1 MAHILKALVGESST
15 TTGTGAFT
23 LDAALTDH
31 RRFSDVCSV
40 ADTVEYVIRHATDG
54 SWEAGIGTYS
64 SANTLTR
71 TTVFESSTGTAISF
85 AAGNKSVIIT
95 PLASGLGRS
104 DYMESKTTPVD
115 ADSVALS
122 DSAAS
127 GFRKKL
133 TWANLKATLKTYFDS
148 LYAATLGADDNY
160 VTDAEKVK
168 LTNLSGTNSGDNATN
183 SQYSGL
189 VSNATHTGD
198 ATGSTALTVVA
209 LNGTSLAGL
218 ATGLLK
224 NTTSTGVP
232 SIATAG
238 TDYALPSQTFYIGTT
253 SVAINRASAAL
264 TLAGITLT
272 TPVLSNPSF
281 SGTTANMGTVTT
293 IDINGGTADGMTM
306 GASAALARVN
316 TDRLETTRTAVTAPA
331 STDGNIFSGTYTP
344 SLTPVTNIGSSAAVS
359 CQYMRVG
366 NVVSVSGHVYLGP
379 AATGPALIGV
389 TLPIPS
395 NFTIP
400 SQLGGTFAASG
411 VDENPGSIYAD
422 TANDLAVFDIQAKQT
437 AVAAYT
443 FHFTYV
449 VL

>member
-1 MAHILKALVGESST
+1 MATKKISE
-15 TTGTGAFT
+15 
-23 LDAALTDH
+23 LDAATTPLAGTEQVPIVQGGATKKATAADLRAGPAGGVLSGTYPNPGFAVDMATQTELDDHINDTAGAHAATAISNTPAGSIAATTVQAAIDELNSEKEPSITAGTASQYWRGNKTWADFFTDVRASTLTGL
-31 RRFSDVCSV
+31 STATNAVITA
-40 ADTVEYVIRHATDG
+40 ADTVLTALGKLQKQVSDNLT
-54 SWEAGIGTYS
+54 
-64 SANTLTR
+64 TLTSHTGNVSNPHS
-71 TTVFESSTGTAISF
+71 TTKTQV
-85 AAGNKSVIIT
+85 
-95 PLASGLGRS
+95 GLGNVDNTS
-104 DYMESKTTPVD
+104 DATKD
-115 ADSVALS
+115 AA
-122 DSAAS
+122 
-127 GFRKKL
+127 
-133 TWANLKATLKTYFDS
+133 TATL
-148 LYAATLGADDNY
+148 
-160 VTDAEKVK
+160 
-168 LTNLSGTNSGDNATN
+168 TN
-183 SQYSGL
+183 
-189 VSNATHTGD
+189 
-198 ATGSTALTVVA
+198 
-209 LNGTSLAGL
+209 
-218 ATGLLK
+218 K
-224 NTTSTGVP
+224 
-232 SIATAG
+232 
-238 TDYALPSQTFYIGTT
+238 
-253 SVAINRASAAL
+253 
-264 TLAGITLT
+264 TLT

-344 SLTPVTNIGSSAAVS
+344 SLTPVTNIGASAAVA

-379 AATGPALIGV
+379 AATGPTLIGV